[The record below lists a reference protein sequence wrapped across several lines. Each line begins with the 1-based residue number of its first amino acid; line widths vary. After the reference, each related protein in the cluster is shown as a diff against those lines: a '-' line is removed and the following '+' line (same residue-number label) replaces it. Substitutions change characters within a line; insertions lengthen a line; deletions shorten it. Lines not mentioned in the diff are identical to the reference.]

1 MPEASLK
8 GRVAF
13 FGHDAA
19 ESTVVKRIRAF
30 SGVGLQVVGFCFR
43 RDKFARDFA
52 PFWENV
58 ALGTTEDRRYGRRLA
73 ALLRA
78 LPKLWRHRA
87 ALRRAEFFYARNIDM
102 AALALAAK
110 VFARSSAP
118 LVYEVLDVQR
128 IFVGKGPAAA
138 LFRWAERRILAR
150 CALLV
155 ISSPAFDTQYFRRV
169 QGYRGRVFLLE
180 NKISFAQAK
189 AVARP
194 AAPPVGSE
202 AEGAPDKWVI
212 GWFGTLRCPRS
223 LAMLCEIAAALPD
236 KVEIYLRGV
245 PTETG
250 LDYFQKAIAD
260 HPNMIYGGEYRN
272 PDDLPGMYGRVHLT
286 WAFDFLDEGSNSDW
300 LLPNRVYEG
309 GYFGA
314 VALAAEHTQTGAKL
328 REEGLG
334 YTFAA
339 PVVENVTAFLRR
351 YSMDE
356 HLARRA
362 HILSLPA
369 ETFCDRNDT
378 RDLCETILTLGS
390 GRQRAVPAPPPA
402 DALEAAGE

>member
-1 MPEASLK
+1 MPEAPLS
-8 GRVAF
+8 GCVAF

-30 SGVGLQVVGFCFR
+30 TGLGLRVLGFCFR
-43 RDKFARDFA
+43 RDKFARGFT

-78 LPKLWRHRA
+78 LPRLWRHRA
-87 ALRRAEFFYARNIDM
+87 ALRQADFFYARNIDM
-102 AALALAAK
+102 AALALAARL
-110 VFARSSAP
+110 FAGSSAP

-128 IFVGKGPAAA
+128 VFVGTGPVAA

-169 QGYRGRVFLLE
+169 QGYRGRLFLLE

-194 AAPPVGSE
+194 AAELPS
-202 AEGAPDKWVI
+202 AAPGKWVI
-212 GWFGTLRCPRS
+212 GWFGTLRCLKS
-223 LAMLCEIAAALPD
+223 LALLCEIAAALPD

-250 LDYFQKAIAD
+250 LDVFERAIAG
-260 HPNMIYGGEYRN
+260 HPNMVYAGEYRN
-272 PDDLPGMYGRVHLT
+272 PDDLPAIYGRVHFT
-286 WAFDFLDEGSNSDW
+286 WAFDFLDAGGNSDW
-300 LLPNRVYEG
+300 LLPNRIYEG

-314 VALAAEHTQTGAKL
+314 VALAADGTQTGEKL
-328 REEGLG
+328 RALGLG
-334 YTFAA
+334 HGFAA
-339 PVVENVTAFLRR
+339 PLAENLIAFLQHHRLADYR
-351 YSMDE
+351 
-356 HLARRA
+356 ARRT

-369 ETFCDRNDT
+369 ETFCDRHDT
-378 RDLCETILTLGS
+378 RRLCETILALTPGRGARRTAALPAGGALQAS
-390 GRQRAVPAPPPA
+390 G
-402 DALEAAGE
+402 D